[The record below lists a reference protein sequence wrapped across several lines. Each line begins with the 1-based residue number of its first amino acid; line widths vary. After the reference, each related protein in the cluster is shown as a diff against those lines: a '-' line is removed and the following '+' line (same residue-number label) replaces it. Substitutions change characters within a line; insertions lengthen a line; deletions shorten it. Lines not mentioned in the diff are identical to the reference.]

1 MISQLLLD
9 WYAKNAR
16 RLPWRDHSDPYAIWI
31 SEIMLQQTR
40 VETVIDY
47 FQRWMQTLPDIA
59 TLASASEQD
68 VLKQWEGLGYYA
80 RARNI
85 HKTAQILRH
94 DYGARLP
101 SEIKQL
107 EKLPGIGKYS
117 AAAISSMAYGQDA
130 AALDGNIRRI
140 LTRLFDISSPLGS
153 NGTEAQLRQLAQ
165 ENLPAGK
172 AGDYNQALMDLGAM
186 ICLPR
191 NPKCDQCPLQPVCQ
205 AFMRGVQ
212 NLRPV
217 RTKKKIVPHYTVCAA
232 IIERDGKVLVARR
245 KAEGLLG
252 GLWEFPGGKQEEG
265 ETLAEA
271 LQREIKEELG
281 VEIEIGAFFGKYNH
295 AYTHFKITLHAFRC
309 RILHGEPQPL
319 DADTIDWVN
328 HANLS
333 ALPMGKID
341 RLIALRIQQSK
352 A

>member
-1 MISQLLLD
+1 
-9 WYAKNAR
+9 
-16 RLPWRDHSDPYAIWI
+16 
-31 SEIMLQQTR
+31 
-40 VETVIDY
+40 
-47 FQRWMQTLPDIA
+47 
-59 TLASASEQD
+59 
-68 VLKQWEGLGYYA
+68 
-80 RARNI
+80 
-85 HKTAQILRH
+85 
-94 DYGARLP
+94 
-101 SEIKQL
+101 
-107 EKLPGIGKYS
+107 
-117 AAAISSMAYGQDA
+117 
-130 AALDGNIRRI
+130 
-140 LTRLFDISSPLGS
+140 
-153 NGTEAQLRQLAQ
+153 
-165 ENLPAGK
+165 
-172 AGDYNQALMDLGAM
+172 
-186 ICLPR
+186 
-191 NPKCDQCPLQPVCQ
+191 
-205 AFMRGVQ
+205 MRGVQ